1 MKLLDLCRMN
11 VFETFRPLY
20 YRSLELTY
28 TRKVKQAWNIFVFC
42 WQFVFLETLAA
53 VSLSRFYHIWRWKTL
68 SFAFWRVRS
77 SFKFCFEFQTNL
89 SEGFCFYDGQL
100 HKSFQFANNII
111 PQKATR
117 TIFKKLDKIIVCC
130 QARVLSY
137 LVPAMLASVILNI
150 PKFLEA
156 RLEEVSS

>member
-1 MKLLDLCRMN
+1 MIWLDLCWMN

-77 SFKFCFEFQTNL
+77 SLKFCFEFQTNL
-89 SEGFCFYDGQL
+89 SEGGCFYDGQL
-100 HKSFQFANNII
+100 HKSFQICKKRKSSKSLKNNFEEY
-111 PQKATR
+111 R
-117 TIFKKLDKIIVCC
+117 KLDKLIIF
-130 QARVLSY
+130 
-137 LVPAMLASVILNI
+137 I
-150 PKFLEA
+150 
-156 RLEEVSS
+156 RLEF